1 MTDDEYI
8 KDWIA
13 KADKDIKTV
22 EIMKDIDDVT
32 EIVCFHC
39 QQAVEKY
46 LKTLLIANDIEFS
59 KTHNIDFLLKQCMKI
74 NLDFEEFIG
83 NSLSEYAVD
92 TRYPD
97 VRYIPTKDEMEEA
110 IELMHNIIELVNK
123 TLNK

>member
-1 MTDDEYI
+1 MEWTI
-8 KDWIA
+8 

-22 EIMKDIDDVT
+22 EIMKDIGDVT

-46 LKTLLIANDIEFS
+46 LKALLIKNNKEVT
-59 KTHNIDFLLKQCMKI
+59 KTHNIDFLLQQCIEI
-74 NLDFEEFIG
+74 NSIFEEYIG

-97 VRYIPTKDEMEEA
+97 IRYIPTQEETEEA
-110 IELMHNIIELVNK
+110 IQLMNNIIKEVKIL
-123 TLNK
+123 L

>member
-1 MTDDEYI
+1 MTNDEYI
-8 KDWIA
+8 KEWIA

-22 EIMKDIDDVT
+22 EIMKEIEDVT

-59 KTHNIDFLLKQCMKI
+59 KTHNIDFLLKKCMDI
-74 NLDFEEFIG
+74 NQDFKKFIG

-97 VRYIPTKDEMEEA
+97 IRYIPTKDEMEEA
-110 IELMHNIIELVNK
+110 IVLMYNIIELVNK
-123 TLNK
+123 TMNK

>member
-1 MTDDEYI
+1 MTNEEYI
-8 KDWIA
+8 QEWIT

-46 LKTLLIANDIEFS
+46 LKALLIKNDIEFS
-59 KTHNIDFLLKQCMKI
+59 KTHNIDFLLKLCIDI
-74 NLDFEEFIG
+74 NPDFEKFMG

-97 VRYIPTKDEMEEA
+97 IRYIPTE
-110 IELMHNIIELVNK
+110 
-123 TLNK
+123 